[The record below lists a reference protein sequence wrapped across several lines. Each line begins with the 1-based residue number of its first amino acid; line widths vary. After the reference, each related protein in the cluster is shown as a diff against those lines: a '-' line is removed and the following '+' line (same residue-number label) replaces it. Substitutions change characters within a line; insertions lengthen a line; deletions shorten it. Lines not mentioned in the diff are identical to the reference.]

1 MFTYENKYT
10 SSLAWGGWVRA
21 AVVCWSSTSP
31 SLFDD
36 GEPNEKR
43 EKNFF
48 FASRFFSLLLAIL
61 RYFFGE
67 GGIRA
72 KLRNPPVIS
81 SYSCSFS
88 MDATHDTTQRARAA
102 SLPPSF
108 FSVCVFLSTVH
119 GWFGIWRRWK
129 KWTFFFAILR
139 GLTRCCCWSFTYMML
154 GRLSHFWRGEK
165 EKWRR
170 SSGGGDESNQMLAC
184 SGMGD
189 WISIENIRI

>member
-1 MFTYENKYT
+1 M
-10 SSLAWGGWVRA
+10 RA

-43 EKNFF
+43 EEIFF
-48 FASRFFSLLLAIL
+48 FASRFFFSFFLLFCAIFL
-61 RYFFGE
+61 VE

-88 MDATHDTTQRARAA
+88 MDATHDIIQRARAA
-102 SLPPSF
+102 SLPPSFF

-119 GWFGIWRRWK
+119 GWFGIWRREEMEK
-129 KWTFFFAILR
+129 MNLFFR
-139 GLTRCCCWSFTYMML
+139 YLTRPYSLLLLKLHIYDAREIVSFLT
-154 GRLSHFWRGEK
+154 GRERKCGEGAAVAAVVAMNRTK
-165 EKWRR
+165 CL
-170 SSGGGDESNQMLAC
+170 LAPE
-184 SGMGD
+184 
-189 WISIENIRI
+189 WVTEFL